1 MKKLAILLSLTASPA
16 LAASGPFFSLRNTDF
31 VVTIA
36 FLIFIGI
43 LVYYKVPQ
51 IIGCD
56 PSPLDMEHFAMA
68 CDMLFA
74 AVPSDPDVLA
84 EMLATPHDGPRFLEI
99 QVR

>member
-51 IIGCD
+51 LIGGL
-56 PSPLDMEHFAMA
+56 LDKRAAM
-68 CDMLFA
+68 
-74 AVPSDPDVLA
+74 
-84 EMLATPHDGPRFLEI
+84 I
-99 QVR
+99 